1 MNENELKK
9 KLGVKIGQYRVKKG
23 LTQEQL
29 GGLIDRSQRQVSLIE
44 IGTCFPS
51 CVTILRLAEVFDCSV
66 NDLFDFELIDDNRTF
81 KEKLFAL
88 VQNLP
93 EEKIKTL
100 YMIGKHI

>member
-1 MNENELKK
+1 MSEKDLKR
-9 KLGVKIGQYRVKKG
+9 KLGIKIGQYRVKNG

-29 GGLIDRSQRQVSLIE
+29 AELINRSQRQVSLIE

-51 CVTILRLAEVFDCSV
+51 CVTILRLAEVFNCSV
-66 NDLFDFELIDDNRTF
+66 NDLFDFELIDDSLTP

-100 YMIGKHI
+100 YMIGKNI